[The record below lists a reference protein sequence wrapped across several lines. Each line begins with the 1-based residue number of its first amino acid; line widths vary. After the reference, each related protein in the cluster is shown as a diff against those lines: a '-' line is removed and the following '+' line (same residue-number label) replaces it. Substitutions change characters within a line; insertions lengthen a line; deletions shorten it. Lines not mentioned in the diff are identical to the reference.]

1 MSHSHRWV
9 WFFIVLIVL
18 GAVALTVPFI
28 YNLRA
33 QLTPE
38 QLADARALW
47 AKNGPADYDLI
58 YQERIDSGPVETFR
72 IEVRGGKVLDVFRRE
87 GSEET
92 KLAKGELS
100 PAQRQAYGVP
110 ELFGRIE
117 RYLDEDRAASR
128 RNYVTAAFDSKDGH
142 PVRYVRRVV
151 GTQKRLECVVQLLP
165 PHE

>member
-92 KLAKGELS
+92 KLAKEELS
-100 PAQRQAYGVP
+100 SAQRQAYGVP
-110 ELFGRIE
+110 ELFERIE

-142 PVRYVRRVV
+142 PVRYVRRIA